1 MRPTYLPTYKENKKP
16 WDDSH
21 ACRFGQKAEIG
32 QVLTVFILQ
41 GRPKAWGIHSITS
54 SARASNVGG
63 TSRSGAF
70 AVLTLRAVTN
80 LVAMGEDY
88 DISVRGGRRVSGTWL
103 AIQART

>member
-1 MRPTYLPTYKENKKP
+1 MNTLHYKWP
-16 WDDSH
+16 RRRR
-21 ACRFGQKAEIG
+21 AAE
-32 QVLTVFILQ
+32 QRDELAA
-41 GRPKAWGIHSITS
+41 PHHSITS
-54 SARASNVGG
+54 SARASSVGG